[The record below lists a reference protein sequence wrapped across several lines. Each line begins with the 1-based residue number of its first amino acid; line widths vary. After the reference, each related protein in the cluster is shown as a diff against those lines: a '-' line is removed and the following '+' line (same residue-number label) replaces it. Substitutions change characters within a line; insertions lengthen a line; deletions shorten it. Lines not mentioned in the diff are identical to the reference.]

1 MILQSIV
8 IHTRETKRQMVW
20 QQKKTSTIATNVA
33 SIASIN
39 WHGKKGKLYFAYI
52 FISDHITIDNF
63 Y

>member
-1 MILQSIV
+1 MSVILQSIV

-39 WHGKKGKLYFAYI
+39 
-52 FISDHITIDNF
+52 
-63 Y
+63 